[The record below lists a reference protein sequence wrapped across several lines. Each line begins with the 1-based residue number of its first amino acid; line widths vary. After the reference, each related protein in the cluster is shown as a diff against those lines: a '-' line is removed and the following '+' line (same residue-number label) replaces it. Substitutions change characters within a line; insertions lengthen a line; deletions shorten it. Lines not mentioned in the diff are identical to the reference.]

1 MEDRAEWYDI
11 FVALVQYLLSG
22 ESNVGYLNNKGRTGR
37 VNRIR
42 KRPSPSTTAAGT
54 GSVKRERDADDS
66 AEIDLTTSRTMDQD
80 MSDTGSKKPRA
91 Q

>member
-22 ESNVGYLNNKGRTGR
+22 ESDVGYLNNKGRTGR
-37 VNRIR
+37 VNRIH
-42 KRPSPSTTAAGT
+42 KRPSPSTSGT

-66 AEIDLTTSRTMDQD
+66 AEIDPTTSRMDQD
-80 MSDTGSKKPRA
+80 MSGAGSKKPRV